1 MTAIQIANR
10 RYYKKNKSRIK
21 RQTAAYAK
29 TDKGIAVQK
38 ASQERYRKT
47 LGSRQAKRRYKLSA
61 KGKRATARSERSV
74 AGRLRHRRYEQT
86 ERGRIGRRR
95 AVKTHR
101 FKRLYGLTIERY
113 LELCLSA
120 KGRCQ
125 ICFEKVD
132 KLVIDHCHS
141 KTGTYRGLLC
151 NRCNVGIGMLKDS
164 PKILMSAA
172 RYLIRTAKKQ

>member
-1 MTAIQIANR
+1 MTPVQIANR
-10 RYYKKNKSRIK
+10 RYYKTNKARIK

-29 TDKGIAVQK
+29 TEKGAAVQK

-47 LGSRQAKRRYKLSA
+47 SSSRQAKRRYKLSV
-61 KGKRATARSERSV
+61 KGKRATVRSERSV
-74 AGRLRHRRYEQT
+74 AGKSRHRRYERT

-95 AVKTHR
+95 AAKTHR

-113 LELCLSA
+113 LELCLAA

-125 ICFEKVD
+125 ICFEKVGR
-132 KLVIDHCHS
+132 LVVDHCHS

-164 PKILMSAA
+164 PKILKSAA
-172 RYLIRTAKKQ
+172 RYLIRTSKM